1 MIIGLKKRPWN
12 VSRKVKMKNKLIISN
27 PLLDLK
33 IKELQP
39 YQQIFTENQI
49 QGRSR
54 IIDTSNEE
62 WDIGETEALKL
73 NFFLVETLNEE
84 LLDQFKYVMAWFVK
98 SKSPA
103 HSISIFNEVTK
114 FINSCDSFDDESEE
128 DLADA
133 LADEVLY
140 YFVNNRK
147 QHDEKSLNC
156 IRLWYQ
162 KGTKLKLPM
171 FQKSVTNALD
181 ELKLK
186 GNVKGLD
193 ILVNI
198 KGKSP
203 LNSNQLDDLRQ
214 LLQAYGSKL
223 QVGETNYWRLVATWI
238 FITLGVRPLQLRL
251 LMTIDL
257 AVNIDKETGRKTYI
271 LNVPSV
277 KKRYKLPRS
286 QFRTRPIP
294 AFLGEMLQK
303 LKDYNLQWIAE
314 NNYPIESSEIPL
326 FMPTTGHTTRKKNSR
341 SSTFINI
348 YSSVP
353 ITKAPSLLL
362 KQINEYQVESERE
375 TFNHKLTPRRLRKT
389 FATHAAACGTPA
401 MLLMELLDHE
411 DMQHVMIYY
420 KLGANFANKIDKV
433 YREQF
438 GTVFDYFKG
447 KITLQEL
454 NDANKNEQVFGPAG
468 LRRLVGIGFCGKD
481 KLCRL
486 APPYSCYTCRKFEA
500 CNDKKLHESVL
511 DAMLNDVIQLF
522 GETAAPEKYEVDHI
536 KACRS
541 LIQQLGG
548 VNE

>member
-1 MIIGLKKRPWN
+1 L
-12 VSRKVKMKNKLIISN
+12 SDLLILNDLILDSEFDTIQSYQ
-27 PLLDLK
+27 PLFIERK
-33 IKELQP
+33 IK
-39 YQQIFTENQI
+39 
-49 QGRSR
+49 GRSR
-54 IIDTSNEE
+54 IVDSSHEQ
-62 WDIGETEALKL
+62 WDIGETESQFL
-73 NFFLVETLNEE
+73 NFELVETYNIE
-84 LLDQFKYVMAWFVK
+84 LIDQFKYVMAWFVK
-98 SKSPA
+98 SKSPC
-103 HSISIFNEVTK
+103 HSIAIFNNVKK
-114 FINSCDSFDDESEE
+114 FINSCEPFDDESAE

-133 LADEVLY
+133 LSDEILY

-147 QHDEKSLNC
+147 QHDEISLSR

-162 KGTKLKLPM
+162 QGVKLKLPM
-171 FQKSVTNALD
+171 FQKSVANALI

-198 KGKSP
+198 KNKSP
-203 LNSNQLDDLRQ
+203 LNSNQLGELRYF
-214 LLQAYGSKL
+214 LQEYSSTFH
-223 QVGETNYWRLVATWI
+223 VGETNYWRLVATWV
-238 FITLGVRPLQLRL
+238 FITLGIRPLQLRL

-257 AVNIDKETGRKTYI
+257 AVNEDQKTGRKTYI
-271 LNVPSV
+271 LNVSSV
-277 KKRYKLPRS
+277 KKRYEAART
-286 QFRTRPIP
+286 QFRSKPIP
-294 AFLGEMLQK
+294 AFLGDMLK
-303 LKDYNLQWIAE
+303 ALKDYNIQWIAD
-314 NNYPIESSEIPL
+314 NDYDIPLNEIPL
-326 FMPTTGHTTRKKNSR
+326 FMPTTGHSKRKINSR
-341 SSTFINI
+341 TSTFTNI
-348 YSSVP
+348 YSAVP

-362 KQINEYQVESERE
+362 KQLNKYQVESERSS
-375 TFNHKLTPRRLRKT
+375 FDQKITPRRLRKT

-401 MLLMELLDHE
+401 MLLMELLDHD

-438 GTVFDYFKG
+438 GTIFEYFKG

-454 NDANKNEQVFGPAG
+454 SDTNKNEQVFGPAG

-500 CNDKKLHESVL
+500 CNDKKIHENVL
-511 DAMLNDVIQLF
+511 DVMLDDVKQLF
-522 GETAAPEKYEVDHI
+522 GEAAAPEKYEVDHI

-541 LIQQLGG
+541 LIQQLKV

>member
-1 MIIGLKKRPWN
+1 MTN
-12 VSRKVKMKNKLIISN
+12 ELIIN
-27 PLLDLK
+27 KPIFDFKL
-33 IKELQP
+33 KELYP
-39 YQQIFTENQI
+39 YEPIFTESQI

-54 IIDTSNEE
+54 IIDTSHEQ
-62 WDIGETEALKL
+62 WDIGETGTITL
-73 NFFLVETLNEE
+73 NFFLVEASNEE
-84 LLDQFKYVMAWFVK
+84 LLDQMKYVIGWFVK
-98 SKSPA
+98 SKSPS
-103 HSISIFNEVTK
+103 HSFSIFNEVTK
-114 FINSCDSFDDESEE
+114 FINSCDSFDDESGE

-133 LADEVLY
+133 LSDEILY

-156 IRLWYQ
+156 IRQWYQ
-162 KGTKLKLPM
+162 QGTKLKLLM
-171 FQKSVTNALD
+171 FQKPVANALN

-193 ILVNI
+193 ILVYI

-214 LLQAYGSKL
+214 LLQEYGSTF
-223 QVGETNYWRLVATWI
+223 QVGQANYWRLVATWI

-251 LMTIDL
+251 MMAIDL

-277 KKRYKLPRS
+277 KKRYEFPRS

-303 LKDYNLQWIAE
+303 LKDYNIQWIAE
-314 NNYPIESSEIPL
+314 NNYPIDSNEIPL
-326 FMPTTGHTTRKKNSR
+326 FMPTTGHSKRKSNSR
-341 SSTFINI
+341 HVMFKNV
-348 YSSVP
+348 YSSDS
-353 ITKAPSLLL
+353 ISTAPKLLL
-362 KQINEYQVESERE
+362 KQLNKYQVESGRD

-420 KLGANFANKIDKV
+420 KLGANFANKIDQV
-433 YREQF
+433 YRDQF
-438 GTVFDYFKG
+438 GSIFEYFKG
-447 KITLQEL
+447 EITLKEL
-454 NDANKNEQVFGPAG
+454 NETNKNEQVFGPAG

-500 CNDKKLHESVL
+500 CNDKKLHENVL
-511 DAMLNDVIQLF
+511 DVMLDDVIQLF
-522 GETAAPEKYEVDHI
+522 GEAAAPEKYEVDHI

-548 VNE
+548 SK

>member
-1 MIIGLKKRPWN
+1 MSEL
-12 VSRKVKMKNKLIISN
+12 SRVNDT
-27 PLLDLK
+27 LLDIEVEDTQSYQPLFIEEQ
-33 IKELQP
+33 IK
-39 YQQIFTENQI
+39 
-49 QGRSR
+49 GRTR
-54 IIDTSNEE
+54 IVNSSHEQ
-62 WDIGETEALKL
+62 WDIGETGSHLL
-73 NFFLVETLNEE
+73 NFELVETSNEE
-84 LLDQFKYVMAWFVK
+84 LLDQFKYVMAWFIK
-98 SKSPA
+98 SKSPD
-103 HSISIFNEVTK
+103 HSSATFNDVKK
-114 FINSCDSFDDESEE
+114 FINACDHFDDESGE

-133 LADEVLY
+133 LSDEILY

-147 QHDEKSLNC
+147 QNDENSLSR

-162 KGTKLKLPM
+162 QGTKLKLPI
-171 FQKSVTNALD
+171 FQKSVANALD

-186 GNVKGLD
+186 GNTKGLD

-203 LNSNQLDDLRQ
+203 LNSNELNDLRQ
-214 LLQAYGSKL
+214 LLQKYGSIFK
-223 QVGETNYWRLVATWI
+223 VGQTNYWRLVATWI
-238 FITLGVRPLQLRL
+238 FITLGIRPLQLRL

-277 KKRYKLPRS
+277 KKRYEAPRTR
-286 QFRTRPIP
+286 FRTRPIP

-303 LKDYNLQWIAE
+303 LKEYNNQWIID
-314 NNYPIESSEIPL
+314 NDYSIPLNEIPL
-326 FMPTTGHTTRKKNSR
+326 FMPTTGHDKRKNNSR
-341 SSTFINI
+341 NSIYINI
-348 YSSVP
+348 YSTVP

-362 KQINEYQVESERE
+362 KQLNKYQTESEGS

-401 MLLMELLDHE
+401 MLLMELLDHD

-420 KLGANFANKIDKV
+420 KLGANFANKINKV
-433 YREQF
+433 YRDQF
-438 GTVFDYFKG
+438 GTIFDFFKG

-454 NDANKNEQVFGPAG
+454 SDANKNEQVFGPAG

-500 CNDKKLHESVL
+500 CNDKKVHENVL
-511 DAMLNDVIQLF
+511 DVMLDDVKQLF
-522 GETAAPEKYEVDHI
+522 GEAAAPEKFEVNHI

-541 LIQQLGG
+541 LINQLEAGS
-548 VNE
+548 E